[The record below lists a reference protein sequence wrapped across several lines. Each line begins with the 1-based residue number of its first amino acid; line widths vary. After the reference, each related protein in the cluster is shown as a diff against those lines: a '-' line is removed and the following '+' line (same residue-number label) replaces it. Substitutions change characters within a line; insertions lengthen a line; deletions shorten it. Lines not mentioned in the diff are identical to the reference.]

1 MNVYTRG
8 KKNPP
13 RVVEKKLK
21 AKIKMAS
28 SSTVKQ
34 SKGSLTGTA
43 LNTKGN
49 V

>member
-1 MNVYTRG
+1 MFW
-8 KKNPP
+8 KK
-13 RVVEKKLK
+13 KSK

-28 SSTVKQ
+28 SLNVKQ
-34 SKGSLTGTA
+34 SEGSLTGTA